1 MSEPFFDPR
10 SRVVFAAA
18 AECIVPPEPGSPGAD
33 DPRCVAVAEAAIALR
48 PAADQR
54 LLRTF
59 LRVVELLPLLRYGR
73 RFTRLPPERR
83 SAVLRWL
90 ARTRIS
96 GRLRAGMFGLKNFA
110 LLGYYGSELPYG
122 ELGYPG
128 PRLDAPYYA
137 LRERAR

>member
-1 MSEPFFDPR
+1 MSDAFFDDRAR
-10 SRVVFAAA
+10 SVFAAA
-18 AECIVPPEPGSPGAD
+18 AECIVPSEPDSPGAA
-33 DPRCVAVAEAAIALR
+33 DPRCIAVAEAAIALR
-48 PAADQR
+48 PEADRR

-59 LRVVELLPLLRYGR
+59 LRVIELLPLLRYRR
-73 RFTRLPPERR
+73 RFSRLTLQRR

-90 ARTRIS
+90 SRTRLS

-122 ELGYPG
+122 ELRYPG
-128 PRLDAPYYA
+128 PRLDAPYYT